1 MTRNV
6 FAFTV
11 LTMVLLVCGCS
22 GDGLELVAVK
32 GQVSYQGEPLEKAEI
47 RFVPAAGTKAPG
59 RSAMVRDGKYEAS
72 GRGAL
77 AVGTYR
83 VEISAYR
90 GGSGDGPPNL
100 DRNSNVKPREQFLP
114 AKYNVNTELQI
125 TVEPGSGGRITRDFE
140 LTE

>member
-1 MTRNV
+1 MTWNV

-11 LTMVLLVCGCS
+11 LMTVVLLCGCS
-22 GDGLELVAVK
+22 GDGREFVVVK
-32 GQVSYQGEPLEKAEI
+32 GQASYQGEPLKKAEI
-47 RFVPAAGTKAPG
+47 RFVPAAGTQAPA
-59 RSAMVRDGKYEAS
+59 RSAMVKDGKYEAS

-83 VEISAYR
+83 VEIKAYR
-90 GGSGDGPPNL
+90 GGGGDGPPNL

-114 AKYNVNTELQI
+114 AKYNVNTELQLTI
-125 TVEPGSGGRITRDFE
+125 EPDSGGQITRDFE